1 MSVRYIE
8 HDIRKVHSLFY
19 MSTVI
24 VVILGGKGS
33 KLETELKEQIILL
46 KLTLKHQW
54 VLRQRWQIQQNQL
67 EMLKS

>member
-8 HDIRKVHSLFY
+8 HDIRKVHSIFY

-24 VVILGGKGS
+24 VVIFGGKGS

-46 KLTLKHQW
+46 KLTLKHQ
-54 VLRQRWQIQQNQL
+54 
-67 EMLKS
+67 